1 MSWREW
7 HAAPVNRALT
17 ILTMTFEEE
26 LGTFTPEEIDR
37 LVELYAETINGYIG
51 LTNLC
56 VLFLKKR
63 KVLSERYID
72 LVLDE
77 QERFNTLVKIFE
89 KQQKIAVKIQKDNIR
104 FKEFG
109 L

>member
-1 MSWREW
+1 
-7 HAAPVNRALT
+7 
-17 ILTMTFEEE
+17 MTFEEE
-26 LGTFTPEEIDR
+26 IKDFTPEEIDK
-37 LVELYAETINGYIG
+37 LVELYAGTIDGYVC

-89 KQQKIAVKIQKDNIR
+89 KQQKIAVKIQKENIR